1 VEEESITIPLTI
13 AQRWNM
19 FAHHQRLAEAS
30 AYVQR
35 AASREWQ
42 EFMGAL
48 DAYVEQTMHNM
59 VTAPIEILPQ
69 EQGRAQAAADI
80 RKILRDAPKVMEKI
94 EASKHKTQAK

>member
-1 VEEESITIPLTI
+1 VEEEFII

-19 FAHHQRLAEAS
+19 FAHVQKLTEAS
-30 AYVQR
+30 AYMQR

-59 VTAPIEILPQ
+59 VTAPMEALQQ

-94 EASKHKTQAK
+94 EASKLKTQGK

>member
-1 VEEESITIPLTI
+1 MEEEFIIPLPEI
-13 AQRWNM
+13 PNRWNM
-19 FAHHQRLAEAS
+19 LAHVQKLTEAS

-59 VTAPIEILPQ
+59 VTAPIETLPQ
-69 EQGRAQAAADI
+69 EQGRAQAVADL

-94 EASKHKTQAK
+94 EASKRASTK

>member
-1 VEEESITIPLTI
+1 MLAHVQKLT
-13 AQRWNM
+13 
-19 FAHHQRLAEAS
+19 EAS

-35 AASREWQ
+35 VAHREWQ
-42 EFMGAL
+42 DFLSAL

-80 RKILRDAPKVMEKI
+80 RKILRDAPKVMEKL
-94 EASKHKTQAK
+94 EASKHDPKRRDNR